1 MNKQDVLKAVID
13 KYGDEAQSRQAMEE
27 CGELIVAINKTLRYP
42 TRISRLCLIEEMAD
56 VSIMITQLKL
66 MHCISNDELKT
77 VIDDK
82 IEKLKD
88 LI

>member
-13 KYGDEAQSRQAMEE
+13 KYGEEAQCRQVMEE

-77 VIDDK
+77 AIDDK